1 MLEQDPKLFPRKEA
15 PVIRHSAKTVT
26 LVAILLTL
34 CLNGIHMELS
44 QESYLET
51 KKLLFYNIYYCI
63 VMSLHQHQ
71 ILV

>member
-15 PVIRHSAKTVT
+15 PAKTVT